1 VIRDRNFLLG
11 ALGFRFGVSGPHAA
25 RTMMLTELRLLF
37 ERLSPEATTADYIKA
52 VVADN
57 VLMKPTKVAREL
69 TLRHLSSLYG
79 LNVANPLFRA
89 LRRLWIVDESV
100 QPMLAL
106 CVALAR
112 DPLLSGTQ
120 ELIQNKSV
128 GSFVAREDF
137 EAIIAQ
143 SNPNRFSP
151 VSLKS
156 FAQNVSGT
164 WSAAGYLVGRFKKIR
179 TKPIIGPAN
188 ITFCLFLGYLE
199 GLTGQRL
206 FVSKWI
212 NLLGISPQE
221 VEALTNIAANRG
233 YLVYLHAGGVK
244 EVRFP
249 DYLSASEEKILMELT
264 HVV

>member
-1 VIRDRNFLLG
+1 VIRDRNFLLS
-11 ALGFRFGVSGPHAA
+11 ALGFRFGASGPHAA

-37 ERLSPEATTADYIKA
+37 ERLSPEATAADYVQA

-79 LNVANPLFRA
+79 LNVANPLFRT
-89 LRRLWIVDESV
+89 LRRLWVADEAT

-120 ELIQNKSV
+120 ELIQNKSI
-128 GSFVAREDF
+128 GSYLIRQDF
-137 EAIIAQ
+137 EVILARFN
-143 SNPNRFSP
+143 SNRFSP
-151 VSLKS
+151 ASLKS
-156 FAQNVSGT
+156 YAENVSGT
-164 WSAAGYLVGRFKKIR
+164 WSAAGYLIGRLRKVR
-179 TKPIIGPAN
+179 SAPNIGPAN
-188 ITFCLFLGYLE
+188 IALCLFMGYLE

-206 FVSKWI
+206 FASKWI
-212 NLLGISPQE
+212 NILGISSEE
-221 VEALTNIAANRG
+221 VEALTNIAASRG

-249 DYLSASEEKILMELT
+249 DYLSASEEKIRMELT